1 MLGNV
6 QCWGVLLT
14 WIIVGH
20 GTTVLAVNAR
30 GGCLDIF
37 FSHLLTVLSP
47 TLWEMDNYRCNI
59 VSKCS

>member
-37 FSHLLTVLSP
+37 FSYLLTVLSP
-47 TLWEMDNYRCNI
+47 TL
-59 VSKCS
+59 